1 MYYSAPRWWHR
12 ARQDKEREE
21 SRCGSSADERDAG
34 LMGPLPPARDPSRPG
49 AAGTEQAPVEPAID
63 GRDGAQTPVSR
74 VQGPWTM
81 SRIALRALRSISGGL
96 DVVAGPNNT

>member
-1 MYYSAPRWWHR
+1 MYYSAPRWWQR
-12 ARQDKEREE
+12 ARQGKEREE
-21 SRCGSSADERDAG
+21 SRCGTSADERDAG
-34 LMGPLPPARDPSRPG
+34 LMGPLPPAR
-49 AAGTEQAPVEPAID
+49 
-63 GRDGAQTPVSR
+63 RDGAQTPVSR